1 MSGSFKTSLFSIPQY
16 GCSYPT
22 VKYQMPIPPT
32 YTHDPDSHYSND
44 QDALTHMEA
53 YSVLCYV
60 IRRTHYSLAPPCLS
74 KSTMSLWFFS
84 AAYFI
89 AVLLLVSF
97 AAGSAPLSSSNLIA
111 SFRPLSAADINA
123 V

>member
-1 MSGSFKTSLFSIPQY
+1 MR
-16 GCSYPT
+16 PT
-22 VKYQMPIPPT
+22 TPR
-32 YTHDPDSHYSND
+32 
-44 QDALTHMEA
+44 LTIA
-53 YSVLCYV
+53 ATL
-60 IRRTHYSLAPPCLS
+60 PPCKSPGCLAHLICFQPCYSFAPAVLS

-89 AVLLLVSF
+89 AVLLLVSL
-97 AAGSAPLSSSNLIA
+97 AAGSAPLSSSSLTT